1 MGSSITSGSN
11 RANEAVI
18 KALDSPLLNDNK
30 IEGSKNVLLL
40 IVSGTEEI
48 TIDEI
53 GEINEYIQN
62 ETGNSAN
69 IIMGVGEDLEL
80 GNNISVTVIATGFG
94 EIQVQSV
101 RPVHNSNYVSSVY
114 NFNDKDFNFK
124 YLEYQNLNFNPTQFQ
139 SNLISVLTFH
149 VYMILGLDADTF
161 ELNGGD
167 IHYKQARDIANYSQ
181 QGNVP
186 GWAPPKGGDQTRR
199 VLIDNVLSKTYQEYR
214 TALYN
219 YHRLGLDVMSS
230 DTKEAKTKI
239 ANALLGFEALHKRRP
254 NSFLVR
260 TFFDAKSDEIA
271 DVFSA
276 GPNVKITELVSVLNR
291 VAPMHSKK
299 WGTIKF

>member
-1 MGSSITSGSN
+1 MRRLILLVAIFTSIYGSSQELN
-11 RANEAVI
+11 CAVVVN
-18 KALDSPLLNDNK
+18 A
-30 IEGSKNVLLL
+30 
-40 IVSGTEEI
+40 
-48 TIDEI
+48 
-53 GEINEYIQN
+53 QQ
-62 ETGNSAN
+62 TGNENVQVFKTLEKQLNEFVNNTRWTDKTFKTQERIECSMVITVQDYQSDTFQASIQIQSA
-69 IIMGVGEDLEL
+69 
-80 GNNISVTVIATGFG
+80 
-94 EIQVQSV
+94 
-101 RPVHNSNYVSSVY
+101 RPVHNSSFSSSVY
-114 NFNDKDFNFK
+114 NFNDKDFTFK

-167 IHYKQARDIANYSQ
+167 IHYKPARDIANYSQ

-239 ANALLGFEALHKRRP
+239 TNALLGFEALHKRRP